1 MSYGYYPNLAD
12 EDTETWGEDD
22 VLKVTQL
29 GGGKLEFEPKQ
40 SHIRA
45 RAVTLPCY
53 AALVRHTYRRGEASF
68 RTPDQAGAGQATPGN
83 LEACHSFVMLLVP
96 VEEVR
101 LCGFLGGKGMNSW
114 QKKGTKKGRYAS
126 Q

>member
-1 MSYGYYPNLAD
+1 MSYCYYPSLAD
-12 EDTETWGEDD
+12 EETETWGEDD

-53 AALVRHTYRRGEASF
+53 AALIRHTYRRGESGEKQVSGHQT
-68 RTPDQAGAGQATPGN
+68 R
-83 LEACHSFVMLLVP
+83 LVP
-96 VEEVR
+96 VR
-101 LCGFLGGKGMNSW
+101 LH
-114 QKKGTKKGRYAS
+114 QGTWRPVILL
-126 Q
+126 

>member
-114 QKKGTKKGRYAS
+114 QKKETKKGRYAS